1 MSDQVLIQF
10 RADRALRQDV
20 AAIYEAIGMDLPTAF
35 RMFMVRS
42 KMARGLPFE
51 ATLPPIT
58 REEAKQAFHDLRQ
71 QAADIPEMSPDE
83 INAEIAAARAERR
96 KRA

>member
-10 RADRALRQDV
+10 RADRALRQEV